1 MSGETDFLT
10 GPNGRSDARIPRALV
25 ATVALVVLFGLGL
38 GAVGLITEWLWFDS
52 LGLTSVFITST
63 VTRFALF
70 LAAALLF
77 LALFV
82 VNIVTA
88 RRLAYKLDSQAQR
101 EPPNAAWG
109 DFLAHF
115 ATGEAARQVDPRTV
129 NALVLTTGLLLSITF
144 GLASAGNWVAVLQ
157 FLNRGTFGIADPAF
171 GQDVGF
177 YLFVMP
183 VLEGV
188 EAWLFGAWALISLS
202 TVAVYV
208 VVSSFDLSVKL
219 EPLRLPLGIR
229 GHLLCLAAIGF
240 LLIGAYHVLDMFD
253 LVRSTRGTAFGASYT
268 EVNAQRPAQLILAA
282 FALLASGLCFVTIGR
297 ERSRL
302 AVAGATAWAM
312 VLVSVGWGYPII
324 VQHLVVKP
332 NELERELPYI
342 DATIRFTRH
351 AFGLDGIEQRDVA
364 FQEAVH
370 PDALDGGRDTVN
382 NIRLWDPRPLL
393 DTYRQIQAIRLYYE
407 FDDVDVDRYVINGE
421 YRQVMV
427 AARELVAS
435 QLPRQAQSWVSQQLQ
450 YTHGYGVAMTRVN
463 VIGQEGLPDLAVRD
477 VPPVGEVPVTRPEI
491 YFGQR
496 TDHYVI
502 TRTSTPEFDYPGG
515 DTGVFVSRYGGEGG
529 IGVGSLARRLLFA
542 VRLQDPNFL
551 LNTSFQEDSQ
561 LLYRRNIAQRAR
573 EVAPFLH
580 LDEDPYIVVADGA
593 LYWIQDA
600 YTVSDRYPYSEPYQ
614 PGGRQG
620 LRRALPV
627 NYIRNAVKIVTNAY
641 DGTIRFYVTDPTDP
655 VVQTYERIFPA
666 LFTPLEKAPDAIR
679 AHFRFPE
686 GLFRMQTGK
695 YRLFHIEDPRVF
707 YLREDQWEIP
717 NELFTG
723 AKQPVEPYYIIMSLP
738 GDVQAEFTLMLPFT
752 PSNRDNMIGWLA
764 ARSDGP
770 NYGKMVVFKYPKD
783 TLVYGPLQIETRIDQ
798 DPAISAQFSL
808 WNQAGSQVIRGNLL
822 TIPIGQSALYVEPIY
837 LQATASPLPELKR
850 VVVSTGNRVVME
862 ATLGEALDRL
872 FGRAAFAPTQFS
884 LRGVLPTDG
893 SLPVDV
899 TVSQLAIQAETY
911 YQRAQEALRD
921 WDFVRFGDELRG
933 LESIL
938 RQLVQTTNP

>member
-1 MSGETDFLT
+1 
-10 GPNGRSDARIPRALV
+10 
-25 ATVALVVLFGLGL
+25 
-38 GAVGLITEWLWFDS
+38 
-52 LGLTSVFITST
+52 
-63 VTRFALF
+63 
-70 LAAALLF
+70 
-77 LALFV
+77 
-82 VNIVTA
+82 
-88 RRLAYKLDSQAQR
+88 
-101 EPPNAAWG
+101 
-109 DFLAHF
+109 
-115 ATGEAARQVDPRTV
+115 
-129 NALVLTTGLLLSITF
+129 
-144 GLASAGNWVAVLQ
+144 
-157 FLNRGTFGIADPAF
+157 
-171 GQDVGF
+171 
-177 YLFVMP
+177 
-183 VLEGV
+183 
-188 EAWLFGAWALISLS
+188 
-202 TVAVYV
+202 
-208 VVSSFDLSVKL
+208 
-219 EPLRLPLGIR
+219 
-229 GHLLCLAAIGF
+229 
-240 LLIGAYHVLDMFD
+240 
-253 LVRSTRGTAFGASYT
+253 
-268 EVNAQRPAQLILAA
+268 LILAA

-573 EVAPFLH
+573 EVA
-580 LDEDPYIVVADGA
+580 
-593 LYWIQDA
+593 
-600 YTVSDRYPYSEPYQ
+600 T
-614 PGGRQG
+614 
-620 LRRALPV
+620 LRRL
-627 NYIRNAVKIVTNAY
+627 
-641 DGTIRFYVTDPTDP
+641 
-655 VVQTYERIFPA
+655 
-666 LFTPLEKAPDAIR
+666 
-679 AHFRFPE
+679 
-686 GLFRMQTGK
+686 
-695 YRLFHIEDPRVF
+695 RL
-707 YLREDQWEIP
+707 
-717 NELFTG
+717 
-723 AKQPVEPYYIIMSLP
+723 
-738 GDVQAEFTLMLPFT
+738 
-752 PSNRDNMIGWLA
+752 
-764 ARSDGP
+764 
-770 NYGKMVVFKYPKD
+770 
-783 TLVYGPLQIETRIDQ
+783 
-798 DPAISAQFSL
+798 
-808 WNQAGSQVIRGNLL
+808 
-822 TIPIGQSALYVEPIY
+822 
-837 LQATASPLPELKR
+837 
-850 VVVSTGNRVVME
+850 
-862 ATLGEALDRL
+862 
-872 FGRAAFAPTQFS
+872 
-884 LRGVLPTDG
+884 
-893 SLPVDV
+893 
-899 TVSQLAIQAETY
+899 
-911 YQRAQEALRD
+911 
-921 WDFVRFGDELRG
+921 
-933 LESIL
+933 
-938 RQLVQTTNP
+938 